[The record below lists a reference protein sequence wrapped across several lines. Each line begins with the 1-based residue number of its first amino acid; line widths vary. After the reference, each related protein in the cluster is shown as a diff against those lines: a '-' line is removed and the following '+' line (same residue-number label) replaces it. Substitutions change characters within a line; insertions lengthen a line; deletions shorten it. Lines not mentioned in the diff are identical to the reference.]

1 MISGRTRTFALLGDP
16 VAHSLS
22 PVMQNAAFRV
32 LGIDAVYI
40 ALKCAAE
47 QVAALATELAAVGGG
62 GNATIPHKGV
72 LAAALTRPSAV
83 VTSLAGANTFWCEG
97 GALAGDNTDVAG
109 VLDALALLEAPGSAW
124 LVIGTGGSARA
135 VAAAAAERG
144 AGLAVRSRD
153 PARAARFNEWATSI
167 GVRAVDPAE
176 CEVLINA
183 TPLGLQGGDA
193 LPVLP
198 RDHPRARW
206 ALDLVYAAGTTPWVR
221 AAVRGGLRALD
232 GREVLIG
239 QGRRALERWF
249 PSVRAPVDV
258 MRAAVQRALA

>member
-72 LAAALTRPSAV
+72 LAAALARPSAV
-83 VTSLAGANTFWCEG
+83 VTSLAGANTFWGEG

-109 VLDALALLEAPGSAW
+109 VLDALAL
-124 LVIGTGGSARA
+124 
-135 VAAAAAERG
+135 
-144 AGLAVRSRD
+144 
-153 PARAARFNEWATSI
+153 
-167 GVRAVDPAE
+167 
-176 CEVLINA
+176 
-183 TPLGLQGGDA
+183 
-193 LPVLP
+193 
-198 RDHPRARW
+198 
-206 ALDLVYAAGTTPWVR
+206 
-221 AAVRGGLRALD
+221 
-232 GREVLIG
+232 
-239 QGRRALERWF
+239 
-249 PSVRAPVDV
+249 
-258 MRAAVQRALA
+258 